1 MSGKEFATMNPECF
15 FPDDLTEDWKKI
27 SPLTVCYRIN
37 WYLSVCPFTSGCLV
51 LVARLGWLGRWRNF
65 VHSSSL

>member
-1 MSGKEFATMNPECF
+1 MVFISSPPFRDSLVPNRIPFPNEGQRICHYVREVL

-37 WYLSVCPFTSGCLV
+37 
-51 LVARLGWLGRWRNF
+51 
-65 VHSSSL
+65 